1 MIKAVLFDMDGT
13 LLDIDFG
20 GFLDEYMKGAVA
32 RFHDV
37 GPVEEVARQL
47 VNSTM
52 AMIKN
57 KEPDRTI
64 LDAFVDD
71 FFPALGLP
79 KEEMARFIEFYR
91 EDYPGLHHWAKPVE
105 GAREIIQAAFD
116 RGYKVAVATAPLF
129 PQEAIRERLRWGKVD
144 DFDYDFV
151 AGADVMH
158 TSKPFPGYYLQIA
171 EKLGVEPEA
180 CLMIG
185 DELEMDGAAVQV
197 GMRTLLVGPER
208 PSNMNFWFSGM
219 IKKPD
224 GELPRYAHLREL
236 HAALQDEG
244 VL

>member
-32 RFHDV
+32 RFPDV
-37 GPVEEVARQL
+37 GPTEEVARQL
-47 VNSTM
+47 VASTI

-57 KEPDRTI
+57 EEPSRTI

-71 FFPALGLP
+71 FFPALGMP
-79 KEEMARFIEFYR
+79 KEEMQRFIEFYQ
-91 EDYPGLHHWAKPVE
+91 EDYPRLHHWARPME
-105 GAREIIQAAFD
+105 GAREIVQAAFEK
-116 RGYKVAVATAPLF
+116 GYKVAVATAPLF
-129 PQEAIRERLRWGKVD
+129 PQEAIWERLRWGKVD

-171 EKLGVEPEA
+171 DKLGVTPEE

-185 DELEMDGAAVQV
+185 DELEMDGHATRV

-208 PSNMNFWFSGM
+208 PSNMELWFSGM
-219 IKKPD
+219 LPTPAED
-224 GELPRYAHLREL
+224 LPRYPDLNALR
-236 HAALQDEG
+236 AALQEEG
-244 VL
+244 IL